1 MERTEI
7 SSRMNFPPGCTIAKL
22 RFSLFSL
29 KKVLLLAGWA
39 RWSASLKKI
48 RFDLKLPIVPGNVG
62 SASIFS
68 CAEVAS
74 FASLYEFT
82 FFFFFLDFLNFFVQL
97 YRIIGEVV
105 LGKKMRFFSFGA
117 HAVVTRKRLKTSLA

>member
-1 MERTEI
+1 MQWVVPSRSDVFR
-7 SSRMNFPPGCTIAKL
+7 SS
-22 RFSLFSL
+22 SL

-62 SASIFS
+62 SASIFL

-74 FASLYEFT
+74 FASLYEF
-82 FFFFFLDFLNFFVQL
+82 FFFDFIYFSVQL

>member
-1 MERTEI
+1 M
-7 SSRMNFPPGCTIAKL
+7 
-22 RFSLFSL
+22 
-29 KKVLLLAGWA
+29 
-39 RWSASLKKI
+39 SLKKI
-48 RFDLKLPIVPGNVG
+48 LFDLKLPIVPGNVG

-82 FFFFFLDFLNFFVQL
+82 FSYYFLIFFTFFVEL

-105 LGKKMRFFSFGA
+105 FGKKNAFFQFGRTCRRDA
-117 HAVVTRKRLKTSLA
+117 KTSKN

>member
-1 MERTEI
+1 M
-7 SSRMNFPPGCTIAKL
+7 
-22 RFSLFSL
+22 
-29 KKVLLLAGWA
+29 LLLAGWA

-82 FFFFFLDFLNFFVQL
+82 FYFLIFSYFFVQV
-97 YRIIGEVV
+97 YRIIGEGVF
-105 LGKKMRFFSFGA
+105 GQKMRFFSFGA

>member
-1 MERTEI
+1 M
-7 SSRMNFPPGCTIAKL
+7 
-22 RFSLFSL
+22 
-29 KKVLLLAGWA
+29 
-39 RWSASLKKI
+39 
-48 RFDLKLPIVPGNVG
+48 PGNVG

-82 FFFFFLDFLNFFVQL
+82 FLLFSFDFLYFFVKL

-105 LGKKMRFFSFGA
+105 FDQKNAFFFSFGA